1 MSASISSPEDT
12 DAVRVIT
19 VHKAKGLE
27 YPCVIVP
34 FVTSDL
40 SDSLPKRSPE
50 WRWVAPL
57 IPECRT
63 VPGKLRLPPYMPV
76 AIDESLADT
85 VHHPLLT
92 EYYDMLKM
100 DELNATYVAFT
111 RAVDELH
118 VFAFKGKEKDSARIA
133 DFPHAVCRRMER
145 RALCRT
151 VAAAA

>member
-1 MSASISSPEDT
+1 MLEYCEEKPTDIASFSDLVGAKEGVGFHPSPEDT

-50 WRWVAPL
+50 WRWVAPHFS
-57 IPECRT
+57 ECRT
-63 VPGKLRLPPYMPV
+63 VPGNSGCLRYMPV

-92 EYYDMLKM
+92 EYL
-100 DELNATYVAFT
+100 
-111 RAVDELH
+111 R
-118 VFAFKGKEKDSARIA
+118 
-133 DFPHAVCRRMER
+133 HAEDG
-145 RALCRT
+145 
-151 VAAAA
+151 